1 MRLLCRRF
9 GNRVLNNSVGL
20 VFGQRIDFPNRNHAL
35 RRLVLFEFQ
44 LANTFVVSFSLF

>member
-20 VFGQRIDFPNRNHAL
+20 VFGQRIDFPNRNHL
-35 RRLVLFEFQ
+35 DDYYYLNF
-44 LANTFVVSFSLF
+44 N